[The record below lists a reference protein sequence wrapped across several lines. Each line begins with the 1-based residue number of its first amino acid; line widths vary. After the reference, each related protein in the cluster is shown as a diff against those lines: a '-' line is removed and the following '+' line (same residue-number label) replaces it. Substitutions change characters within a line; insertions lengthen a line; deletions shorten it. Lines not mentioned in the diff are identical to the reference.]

1 MNSPMDSQSTTQ
13 TSSTPVT
20 VDHGRA
26 DILPIWKPKKPLE
39 RFHKVATFGS
49 CFARYLAT
57 ALPERGYRWFDAEPA
72 PDIFS
77 PEIKAKYNFGVFSA
91 RTGEIS
97 TIAALRQWIS
107 WAIGTEAPADEMWE
121 EGSRFFD
128 PFRSS
133 IEPNGFAGPD
143 ELLASR
149 DSALRA
155 LRKIIEQADR
165 LVITLSSTTGW
176 IHSSKGHV
184 YSNYPGTIARN
195 IGSDDYLLRTFSLAE
210 IGTDMSWIVKTIS
223 GINTKARFLFT
234 VSATPPTE
242 AAREVPPV
250 VEPSSSKSIL
260 CSAAR
265 IAAKKHALADYFPSY
280 ELITGVDSGIIHSPS
295 IDSKR
300 SNPGLRFAID
310 YFFNN
315 LDPTA
320 AATKAVLEGP
330 VTGDAGGPQAAADP
344 DEFWSRVLKIR
355 NDLRG
360 LF

>member
-1 MNSPMDSQSTTQ
+1 MNSPLDSPFTTQ
-13 TSSTPVT
+13 TASIPVP
-20 VDHGRA
+20 VDHGHA
-26 DILPIWKPKKPLE
+26 DIVPAWKPKSPIE

-49 CFARYLAT
+49 CFAQHLAT

-97 TIAALRQWIS
+97 TIAALRQWIA
-107 WAIGTEAPADEMWE
+107 WAIGTEAPADEMWQG
-121 EGSRFFD
+121 GSRFFD

-149 DSALRA
+149 DCALRA
-155 LRKIIEQADR
+155 LRKIIEQADC
-165 LVITLSSTTGW
+165 LVVTLSNTTGW

-195 IGSDDYLLRTFSLAE
+195 IGSGDYRLKSFSLEE
-210 IGTDMSWIVKTIS
+210 IGTDMSWIVETIS
-223 GINTKARFLFT
+223 GINTKAHFLLT
-234 VSATPPTE
+234 VSATPPTP

-250 VEPSSSKSIL
+250 VETPSSKTIL

-265 IAAKKHALADYFPSY
+265 IAADKHALADYFPSY
-280 ELITGVDSGIIHSPS
+280 EIITGVESGIIRSPS
-295 IDSKR
+295 LDLKR
-300 SNPGLRFAID
+300 SNAGLGFAID

-315 LDPTA
+315 LDPTD
-320 AATKAVLEGP
+320 AATKAALERP
-330 VTGDAGGPQAAADP
+330 VTGDGGGPPADDP
-344 DEFWSRVLKIR
+344 EDFWSRVLKIR